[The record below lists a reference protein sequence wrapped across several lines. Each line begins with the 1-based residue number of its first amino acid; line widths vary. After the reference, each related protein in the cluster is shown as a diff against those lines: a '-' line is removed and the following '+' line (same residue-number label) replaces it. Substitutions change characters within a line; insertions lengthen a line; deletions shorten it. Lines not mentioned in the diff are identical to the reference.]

1 MCQSVFGEVPIKT
14 KYIDLTGYIT
24 CMFSSRQQE
33 SVFAIKKEVSCI
45 MTSAHLSQVEKRI
58 TSLVSLKT
66 EKVTLPK
73 TNSSPLK
80 MVVGSLLSY
89 WVLVTFQGRTVTLR
103 DTFLQQKS

>member
-58 TSLVSLKT
+58 TSHDLKT
-66 EKVTLPK
+66 ENVTLPK
-73 TNSSPLK
+73 TNSLPLK
-80 MVVGSLLSY
+80 DGGWKS
-89 WVLVTFQGRTVTLR
+89 
-103 DTFLQQKS
+103 TFLLGFGNFSGANC